1 MQTAM
6 RMQTARTK
14 RRSRFRQ
21 MWQLDPGHEL
31 LERHP
36 NGYRRCILDALAE
49 CVETTVAS
57 SPHHGKDLCNCN
69 RVTLACGHQLD
80 EDCAMQACIVAAL
93 DHGRLKCR
101 ACKKMT
107 VLSAKAMQ
115 AMRAAIKFHFAYASL
130 STADRPITT
139 SSSL

>member
-1 MQTAM
+1 
-6 RMQTARTK
+6 MQTARTK

-36 NGYRRCILDALAE
+36 NGYRRWILDALAE
-49 CVETTVAS
+49 CVETTIAAAS
-57 SPHHGKDLCNCN
+57 HHGKDQCNRN

-80 EDCAMQACIVAAL
+80 EDCAVQACVVAAL

-101 ACKKMT
+101 TCT
-107 VLSAKAMQ
+107 NIVH
-115 AMRAAIKFHFAYASL
+115 RC
-130 STADRPITT
+130 
-139 SSSL
+139 